1 MGLSSVPRDEKK
13 SVGAGAALPDVS
25 SMETSSG
32 IPNGILELVSEITV
46 VTVGSNIQSSLLG
59 LVSVMI
65 DEGSG
70 GSEAFG
76 NALEVS
82 LRLSAV
88 GIFVAKSFKT
98 GILT

>member
-13 SVGAGAALPDVS
+13 SVGAGTALPDVS
-25 SMETSSG
+25 SMKTSSDVLD
-32 IPNGILELVSEITV
+32 GILLVFENAGV
-46 VTVGSNIQSSLLG
+46 PVGSNIQSSLLG